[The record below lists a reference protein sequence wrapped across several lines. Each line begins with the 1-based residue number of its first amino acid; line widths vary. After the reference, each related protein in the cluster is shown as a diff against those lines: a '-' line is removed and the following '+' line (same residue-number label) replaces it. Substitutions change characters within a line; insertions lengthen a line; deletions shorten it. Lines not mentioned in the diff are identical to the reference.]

1 MSDLLRQC
9 PYYRRETM
17 PHVFRSSLTVIR
29 REPLACLLGLAAF
42 LAIGG
47 RVGWDHLHREP
58 GLWMIDL
65 QVYREAGVSVLRGR
79 ELYDWLTPTPQL
91 LPFTYPPFAALL
103 AIPLAW
109 LPFEAVGWLWTAVQ
123 MIVLIWIVAVVY
135 RPFLTRFGPHAPIV
149 LGGIAG
155 LLLWMS
161 PLSDGIRFGQVGI
174 MIVGL
179 CAADYLTRHPRW
191 PRGLLIGVA
200 TAIKLTPGVFI
211 IHFWLSGRRREAVTA
226 AVTALAV
233 TVGAFLVLPAASAT
247 YWFSAIF
254 DSDRVGNNA
263 GTSNQSIRGI
273 LLRFH
278 IDTGFVWLPLVAL
291 VAWFG
296 FRAAVRATKAGD
308 DLAACAIVGLLSVVL
323 APVAWIHHL
332 AWMILVLAVVL
343 RDGRSPGRVA
353 LAAGIWYFFF
363 VDLPWR
369 GWAMTVRSYEPH
381 IPIFIARL
389 VQGSFGLAAIAL
401 IALLV
406 HYAERDRKP
415 VVPEPGPPSPTP
427 IPRQAEPGPAA
438 EPARS
443 AVEPDPASLVSERPS
458 RR

>member
-1 MSDLLRQC
+1 
-9 PYYRRETM
+9 
-17 PHVFRSSLTVIR
+17 
-29 REPLACLLGLAAF
+29 
-42 LAIGG
+42 
-47 RVGWDHLHREP
+47 
-58 GLWMIDL
+58 
-65 QVYREAGVSVLRGR
+65 
-79 ELYDWLTPTPQL
+79 
-91 LPFTYPPFAALL
+91 
-103 AIPLAW
+103 
-109 LPFEAVGWLWTAVQ
+109 
-123 MIVLIWIVAVVY
+123 
-135 RPFLTRFGPHAPIV
+135 
-149 LGGIAG
+149 
-155 LLLWMS
+155 
-161 PLSDGIRFGQVGI
+161 
-174 MIVGL
+174 
-179 CAADYLTRHPRW
+179 
-191 PRGLLIGVA
+191 
-200 TAIKLTPGVFI
+200 
-211 IHFWLSGRRREAVTA
+211 
-226 AVTALAV
+226 
-233 TVGAFLVLPAASAT
+233 LPAASAT

-415 VVPEPGPPSPTP
+415 VVLAPGPPSPTP
-427 IPRQAEPGPAA
+427 IPRQAEPGPTA

-443 AVEPDPASLVSERPS
+443 AVEAGPAALVSERPS